1 MAHEV
6 FVILPETRDGLSA
19 RGRTAGGK
27 GCDGGSCAPARGRP
41 AGGKDV
47 TGVHARPHA
56 ARRQER
62 RRWRREFMR
71 AHMWADA
78 GQGENGPALRAFAGA
93 GYSNFRSYSTAAM
106 STTRQEPALCTR
118 APVVGVRTSSRDSA
132 MARKLMA
139 MDRAMLHRMVF
150 TVALDSRLR

>member
-19 RGRTAGGK
+19 RGR
-27 GCDGGSCAPARGRP
+27 P

-47 TGVHARPHA
+47 TVVHARPHA